1 MLGNISF
8 VQLIAFVVL
17 SYSMAAG
24 GQKPV
29 SKLAKPTPEQV
40 AWQDMDV
47 GMFIHFGS
55 RTWTGSDKVPVQL
68 DKMNPS
74 KLNTDQWVAAAEAM
88 GAKYIVF
95 VAKHKTG
102 FCMWQTSTTDFS
114 VKSIPWRNGKGD
126 VLADLAESCRK
137 RGMKLGVYLS
147 PQDNHFGA
155 RRAGRCKTEEE
166 QERYNKVYRQQLT
179 EVLSRYGEMCEVW
192 FDGSLMI
199 EVGDILK
206 KYAPNA
212 IILNSPHTTIR
223 YVGNE
228 SGMAPYPAWNAVSE
242 AAAKSGVSRPKDGNP
257 DGTTWLPIECPTEIR
272 TKWFWKSDNSNNELD
287 SVDDLMAMYY
297 RSVGYGAVLLLNH
310 TPDTR
315 GLIPEA
321 DFQRGAEFGAEV
333 RRRFGKSIAETQGQG
348 ESVELS
354 LDEPTLINHVITM
367 EDIIHGERV
376 REYVIEGW
384 LPDGHRQTIVE
395 GTAIGHKKIDQFP
408 PIKVSK
414 VRFRPLKSVGTPL
427 IRKLAVYNITADDPN

>member
-1 MLGNISF
+1 MLRIGF
-8 VQLIAFVVL
+8 VRLIVFVVL
-17 SYSMAAG
+17 SYSIAG
-24 GQKPV
+24 YGQEPV
-29 SKLAKPTPEQV
+29 SKLAKPTTEQV
-40 AWQDMDV
+40 AWQDMEV
-47 GMFIHFGS
+47 GMFICYGS
-55 RTWTGSDKVPVQL
+55 RTWTGTGDDKVRLSLEDV
-68 DKMNPS
+68 NPS
-74 KLNTDQWVAAAEAM
+74 EFDTDQWVSAVEAA
-88 GAKYIVF
+88 GAKYIIF
-95 VAKHKTG
+95 VAKHHAG
-102 FCMWQTSTTDFS
+102 FCLWQTDTTDYS
-114 VKSIPWRNGKGD
+114 IKSTPWRNGKGD
-126 VLADLAESCRK
+126 MLADLAESCRK
-137 RGMKLGVYLS
+137 RGMKLGVYIS
-147 PQDNHFGA
+147 PKDHLFGA
-155 RRAGRCKTEEE
+155 GKGGRCKTKEE
-166 QERYNKVYRQQLT
+166 QERYDKIYRRQLT
-179 EVLSRYGEMCEVW
+179 EVLSRYGEMVEVW
-192 FDGSLMI
+192 FDGNLYV

-206 KYAPNA
+206 KHAA
-212 IILNSPHTTIR
+212 RAMIFNSPHATIR

-228 SGMAPYPAWNAVSE
+228 SGMTPYPSWNAVSE

-395 GTAIGHKKIDQFP
+395 GTAIGHKKIDLFP
-408 PIKVSK
+408 AIEVTKISLIV
-414 VRFRPLKSVGTPL
+414 LESVGTP
-427 IRKLAVYNITADDPN
+427 IVRKLSVYNTNI